1 MCFLIAGERI
11 TRAKNHV
18 NKTMTMEQLL
28 EAEHGAA
35 EWMKKVKK
43 TPQSSI
49 ERAGEGRNYRVIWK
63 DRFRRGRPGPATP
76 IVAPLGRDEIRIDTH
91 ETIKDSRFRLGSASP
106 RDRRPIAE
114 TFHLKR
120 RPGEKIKSRLR
131 PSMSRRRLG

>member
-1 MCFLIAGERI
+1 MCFLIPGERI

-49 ERAGEGRNYRVIWK
+49 EELAR
-63 DRFRRGRPGPATP
+63 DATT
-76 IVAPLGRDEIRIDTH
+76 A
-91 ETIKDSRFRLGSASP
+91 
-106 RDRRPIAE
+106 
-114 TFHLKR
+114 
-120 RPGEKIKSRLR
+120 
-131 PSMSRRRLG
+131 